1 MKQKRL
7 TKPTKQRLLSIVIPI
22 YNEAETIPILY
33 EQLTQVCERLPL
45 AYEIIFVND
54 GSQDHSLTLLKELSN
69 NDNRIRIIDLARN
82 FGHQVAIS
90 AGIDHTAGDVVVL
103 MDGDLQD
110 PPEMIST
117 FIKRWNEG
125 FEVVYAVR
133 KKRKESLLKRIAYL
147 VFYRILRKI
156 SSVEIPLDSGDFS
169 LMDRRVVN
177 TLRAMPE
184 RNRFIR
190 GIRSWVGFH
199 QCGVEYERNKRYA
212 GEVKYTFSKLLRL
225 ATDGIFAFSYLP
237 LRVATYLGLTVA
249 ATSFLLAVFYLIE
262 KIFSNI
268 DTKGWA
274 STIIIILFLG
284 GVQLLTIG
292 IMGEYVGRIYDEV
305 KQRPLYVVN
314 EKIGWMKK

>member
-1 MKQKRL
+1 MPKKRES
-7 TKPTKQRLLSIVIPI
+7 LSVIIPI
-22 YNEAETIPILY
+22 YNEEETIPLLY
-33 EQLTQVCERLPL
+33 ERLAAVLKNL
-45 AYEIIFVND
+45 ALASEIVFVND
-54 GSQDHSLTLLKELSN
+54 GSRDRSLALLKELASK
-69 NDNRIRIIDLARN
+69 DKRLRIIDLARN
-82 FGHQVAIS
+82 FGHQIAIS
-90 AGIDHTAGDVVVL
+90 AGIDHASGNAVVL

-110 PPEMIST
+110 PPEMIAT
-117 FIKRWNEG
+117 FIKKWKEG

-133 KKRKESLLKRIAYL
+133 KKRKENLLKRSGYVI
-147 VFYRILRKI
+147 FYRLLRKI

-169 LMDRRVVN
+169 LMDRRIVD

-190 GIRSWVGFH
+190 GIRSWVGFR
-199 QCGVEYERNKRYA
+199 QCGIEYERDRRYA
-212 GEVKYTFSKLLRL
+212 GEVKYTFAKLLRL

-249 ATSFLLAVFYLIE
+249 ATSFLLAVFYFIE
-262 KIFSNI
+262 KIVSGI

-274 STIIIILFLG
+274 STMIIILFLG

-305 KQRPLYVVN
+305 KQRPLYIVN
-314 EKIGWMKK
+314 EKIGWRKQTV